1 MKNLHKIK
9 KYLINPVVTLGTFDG
24 VHIGHKALLERVIER
39 TRALNGVSIV
49 ITYHPHPIEIL
60 KKKVYPFLLTEKVK
74 KEQFMKAIGID
85 YVLWLD
91 FDLNL
96 AHLSPAEFIRDHL
109 CKGIGAKEII
119 VGYDWHFGKDR
130 EGDYHWLKKL
140 EPQSCYHVEMVDE
153 VLIDNEIV
161 SSSAIRKYLSKGN
174 IQKANRMLGREYS
187 IMGTVEKGDQIG
199 TGFGYPTINLK
210 PVEIRKLFPAIGV
223 YLTKIK
229 YAQKI
234 FWGLTN
240 VGTRPTIDKNNRQKN
255 VETHIL
261 DFNEHIYEQKFELFF
276 IQKLRDE
283 TEFESMNALVE
294 QIRKDEINARSI
306 IERLYNE

>member
-9 KYLINPVVTLGTFDG
+9 KHLINPVVTLGTFDG
-24 VHIGHKALLERVIER
+24 VHIGHKALLERVVER
-39 TRALNGVSIV
+39 KKALHGISIV

-60 KKKVYPFLLTEKVK
+60 KKKVYPFLLTEKIK
-74 KEQFMKAIGID
+74 KEQFMKAIGVD

-91 FDLNL
+91 FDMDL
-96 AHLSPAEFIRDHL
+96 AHLTPEEFVRDYL
-109 CKGIGAKEII
+109 YNQLGTKEII
-119 VGYDWHFGKDR
+119 IGYDWHFGKNR
-130 EGDYHWLKKL
+130 AGDYHFLKKMEQEL
-140 EPQSCYHVEMVDE
+140 NFHVEMVNE

-161 SSSAIRKYLSKGN
+161 SSTAIRKYLSEGN
-174 IQKANRMLGREYS
+174 IQRANRMLGRNYC
-187 IMGTVEKGDQIG
+187 IIGTVEKGDHIG

-210 PVEIRKLFPAIGV
+210 PAEIRKLYPAIGV

-229 YAQKI
+229 YAHEM

-261 DFNEHIYEQKFELFF
+261 DFNEHIYEKEIELFF
-276 IQKLRDE
+276 VQKIRDE
-283 TEFESMNALVE
+283 VEFESIDALVG
-294 QIRKDEINARSI
+294 QIRNDEIYARKI
-306 IERLYNE
+306 IGKLNNE